1 MFAIDN
7 LYGSPQDR
15 ETAISTGTN
24 WRVCAIILAVFIL
37 AATLSAVQRDITLGF
52 DEVAHVSYIAHLQ
65 HSGESWPALEDMRML
80 DPSSFRF
87 TSEANYLNHPSP
99 YYVLLAHLGPNLE
112 GHPEALV
119 VYRLFNV
126 AFDAIGLAALMAIGL
141 VALLPRFT
149 LYAYVIPLACIPVLA
164 PLAGSVNNDNAAFAA
179 GGIAT
184 LAAWQLLTTGS
195 RASLLAALGAVIAA
209 SWAKLTGLL
218 LVGGLLSG
226 VFVWLLWRK
235 RLQPQWIVL
244 IAIAALLAIAP
255 YAAFIAHYGNPAP
268 NTPGQIAMLQS
279 VAHASG
285 WDNAERMSPAA
296 YAVHFMSEF
305 VLGWMPTATARTS
318 LNYAARAIPV
328 AAALC
333 GLVGVVVSAR
343 RMARGNEGPI
353 DIVVAA
359 GALAFIGTL
368 LIHGIFSY
376 QRHVA
381 LGWMMDAYPRYYLP
395 LAALVPVAG
404 LSLLA
409 AIKQPRIRALLTG
422 FLIASPVATLVL
434 VALLSNTA

>member
-1 MFAIDN
+1 
-7 LYGSPQDR
+7 
-15 ETAISTGTN
+15 
-24 WRVCAIILAVFIL
+24 
-37 AATLSAVQRDITLGF
+37 
-52 DEVAHVSYIAHLQ
+52 
-65 HSGESWPALEDMRML
+65 
-80 DPSSFRF
+80 
-87 TSEANYLNHPSP
+87 
-99 YYVLLAHLGPNLE
+99 
-112 GHPEALV
+112 
-119 VYRLFNV
+119 
-126 AFDAIGLAALMAIGL
+126 MAIGL

-195 RASLLAALGAVIAA
+195 RASLLAVLGAVIAA

-244 IAIAALLAIAP
+244 IATAALLAIAP

-285 WDNAERMSPAA
+285 WDNAERMSPDA

-333 GLVGVVVSAR
+333 GFIGVVVSAR
-343 RMARGNEGPI
+343 RMARGNEGAI

-395 LAALVPVAG
+395 LAALVPLAG

>member
-1 MFAIDN
+1 
-7 LYGSPQDR
+7 
-15 ETAISTGTN
+15 
-24 WRVCAIILAVFIL
+24 
-37 AATLSAVQRDITLGF
+37 
-52 DEVAHVSYIAHLQ
+52 
-65 HSGESWPALEDMRML
+65 
-80 DPSSFRF
+80 
-87 TSEANYLNHPSP
+87 
-99 YYVLLAHLGPNLE
+99 
-112 GHPEALV
+112 
-119 VYRLFNV
+119 
-126 AFDAIGLAALMAIGL
+126 
-141 VALLPRFT
+141 
-149 LYAYVIPLACIPVLA
+149 
-164 PLAGSVNNDNAAFAA
+164 
-179 GGIAT
+179 
-184 LAAWQLLTTGS
+184 
-195 RASLLAALGAVIAA
+195 
-209 SWAKLTGLL
+209 
-218 LVGGLLSG
+218 
-226 VFVWLLWRK
+226 
-235 RLQPQWIVL
+235 
-244 IAIAALLAIAP
+244 
-255 YAAFIAHYGNPAP
+255 
-268 NTPGQIAMLQS
+268 MLQS

-285 WDNAERMSPAA
+285 WDNAERMSPDA

-333 GLVGVVVSAR
+333 GFIGVVVSAR
-343 RMARGNEGPI
+343 RMARGNEGAI

-395 LAALVPVAG
+395 LAALVPLAG